1 MSLVYGRINEN
12 HEKEGEVMTF
22 KTVTWF
28 LKFASSLLRLLPKMK
43 KGVKLK
49 NTGDISVYKP
59 FVDKELRNW
68 LNPLVKA
75 AGVDI
80 IAKGQENIPQDE
92 AVIYVPNHQGIFD
105 MPALILNTPTP
116 CGFIAKKELKKVPVV
131 RTWMWLLDCVFID
144 RENKR
149 EARVAIKEAI
159 ELINKGRSMVIFPE
173 GTRSKD
179 GIPLPFKSG
188 VMMIAKETKAKIV
201 PVVLEGIIDRFEKTK
216 NITPGT
222 ITVTFLP
229 AIETENLSRDEMK
242 AMPEQIRSQI
252 LEVLKADGAVPQ
264 DVE

>member
-1 MSLVYGRINEN
+1 
-12 HEKEGEVMTF
+12 MTF
-22 KTVTWF
+22 KTFSWF
-28 LKFASSLLRLLPKMK
+28 FKFATSLLGLLPKMK

-59 FVDKELRNW
+59 FVDEELRKW
-68 LNPLVKA
+68 LNPLIKS
-75 AGVDI
+75 AGVDFVVEG
-80 IAKGQENIPQDE
+80 KENIPENE

-116 CGFIAKKELKKVPVV
+116 CGFIAKKELQKVPIV

-173 GTRSKD
+173 GTRSRD
-179 GIPLPFKSG
+179 GVPLPFKSG

-201 PVVLEGIIDRFEKTK
+201 PVVLEGIIDRFEGTK

-222 ITVTFLP
+222 VTVKFLP
-229 AIETENLSRDEMK
+229 FIEAENLSRDEMK
-242 AMPEQIRSQI
+242 AMPDQIRSQI
-252 LEVLKADGAVPQ
+252 VSVLKEDGAIPQ
-264 DVE
+264 DA

>member
-1 MSLVYGRINEN
+1 
-12 HEKEGEVMTF
+12 MTF
-22 KTVTWF
+22 KTFSWF
-28 LKFASSLLRLLPKMK
+28 FKFATSLLGLLPKMK

-68 LNPLVKA
+68 LNPLVKS
-75 AGVDI
+75 AGVDFVV
-80 IAKGQENIPQDE
+80 KGKENIPENE

-116 CGFIAKKELKKVPVV
+116 CGFIAKKELKKVPIV

-144 RENKR
+144 RQNKR

-173 GTRSKD
+173 GTRSRD
-179 GIPLPFKSG
+179 GVPLPFKSG

-201 PVVLEGIIDRFEKTK
+201 PVVLEGIIDRFEGTK

-222 ITVTFLP
+222 VTVKFLP
-229 AIETENLSRDEMK
+229 FIETENLSRDEMK
-242 AMPEQIRSQI
+242 AMPDQIRSQI
-252 LEVLKADGAVPQ
+252 VSVLKEDGAIPQ
-264 DVE
+264 DA